1 MSKLNLPILAIET
14 SGELCSASVMLG
26 EKTFYETTIRQKN
39 IHSEKIFEV
48 VEIILS
54 AAKLKIEEIQAIAY
68 SNGPGSFTG
77 LRIGLSAAKGLALG
91 ISKPIIPVPTFNALA
106 YSISKYHNYG
116 TKFSI
121 IRNASTDEIYK
132 ADYHLDG
139 ELVYGTVELINKTDT
154 KKNDSDLI
162 YGDKIEGLNIHEIHE
177 ATANQIAEWA
187 YLFGEDLLIFDY
199 DYLEPNYLKKFIVK
213 VKK

>member
-1 MSKLNLPILAIET
+1 MSKLKLPILAIET
-14 SGELCSASVMLG
+14 SGELCSASAMTG
-26 EKTFYETTIRQKN
+26 EKIFYETTIRQKN

-48 VEIILS
+48 TENILT
-54 AAKLKIEEIQAIAY
+54 AAKLKIDEIQSIAY

-77 LRIGLSAAKGLALG
+77 LRIGLSAAKGLAFG

-106 YSISKYHNYG
+106 YSISKYHNDE

-121 IRNASTDEIYK
+121 IRNASTEEVYK
-132 ADYHLDG
+132 ADYYLKG
-139 ELVYGTVELINKTDT
+139 ELVYGIVELISKGDA
-154 KKNDSDLI
+154 KKNGSNLI
-162 YGDKIEGLNIHEIHE
+162 YGDKIEKLNIHEM
-177 ATANQIAEWA
+177 TGPSANQIAEWA
-187 YLFGEDLLIFDY
+187 YLFGEDLLTFDY